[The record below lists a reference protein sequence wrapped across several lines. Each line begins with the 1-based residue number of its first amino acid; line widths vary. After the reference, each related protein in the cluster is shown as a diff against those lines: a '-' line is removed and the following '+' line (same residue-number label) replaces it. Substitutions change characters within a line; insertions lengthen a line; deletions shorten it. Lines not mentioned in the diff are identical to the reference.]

1 MIPPILLALIFQA
14 AMISAN
20 PSGTFPTIKAQTL
33 SGKNIELPVSGKTQ
47 LLVIAFERQAQ
58 SQADAWYKFWQ
69 QNLQSSSTSFYEV
82 PMISTFWR
90 WASGWIDGGMRSGVP
105 VEKHPFVAT
114 YYGPLNDYFRQM
126 NVKDKSKVYVF
137 LIGPSGQ
144 ILCRASG
151 FPAAADAGRF
161 VGALKP

>member
-1 MIPPILLALIFQA
+1 MIPPFLIALVIQA

-20 PSGTFPTIKAQTL
+20 PSANFPSIKAQTL
-33 SGKNIELPVSGKTQ
+33 SGKNIELPLPGKTQ

-58 SQADAWYKFWQ
+58 SQADAWYAFWK
-69 QNLQSSSTSFYEV
+69 QNLQSSSALFYEV
-82 PMISTFWR
+82 PMISSFWK

-105 VEKHPFVAT
+105 AEKHPFVAT
-114 YYGPLNDYFRQM
+114 YYGPLNDYFKKM

-137 LIGPSGQ
+137 LIGPGGQ

-151 FPAAADAGRF
+151 FPSSTDPERF
-161 VGALKP
+161 TQALY